1 MTNFSPT
8 QLLTVKDVAELLQI
22 SKNQAY
28 TLVHSKDFPMC
39 KINGSIRVSVPA
51 INQWVKPHTQRP
63 NTRYLANPS
72 FPNAQQ
78 AISQLII
85 QPICRFASAYK
96 KSLSGYIREH

>member
-1 MTNFSPT
+1 MTNSSPT

-51 INQWVKPHTQRP
+51 FNQWVKAHTQGP
-63 NTRYLANPS
+63 YTRYV
-72 FPNAQQ
+72 
-78 AISQLII
+78 
-85 QPICRFASAYK
+85 
-96 KSLSGYIREH
+96 E

>member
-39 KINGSIRVSVPA
+39 KINGSIRVSVQRL
-51 INQWVKPHTQRP
+51 INGSR
-63 NTRYLANPS
+63 
-72 FPNAQQ
+72 
-78 AISQLII
+78 LIRKDLT
-85 QPICRFASAYK
+85 PDM
-96 KSLSGYIREH
+96 

>member
-51 INQWVKPHTQRP
+51 FKAHTQGP
-63 NTRYLANPS
+63 YTRYVA
-72 FPNAQQ
+72 
-78 AISQLII
+78 
-85 QPICRFASAYK
+85 
-96 KSLSGYIREH
+96 